1 MRQLTTRL
9 GSAGLLALAVAC
21 TALACTTSE
30 SQAPASGDSA
40 APEVRHAMSLP
51 PPMHLSGTAHE
62 AAKLVPLTPRKPEE
76 LPGLHNV
83 FHLSDDIISGSEP
96 HGAEGLEALHDMGV
110 RTILS
115 VDGKEPDAEAAAAL
129 GMRYVH
135 IPIQYSGFS
144 DGELAEITKAF
155 RELEGPF
162 YVHCFHGKHRGPA
175 AAAVGRVVLDGASR
189 ETAIGEMKQ
198 YCGTS
203 EKYEGLYREIAITP
217 FPTAAETARLNYA
230 FEAVHRPEGMVG
242 VMVQMA
248 RAHDY
253 LVELEKRQWEFDPE
267 HPDVDA
273 YNEAVKIR
281 QAFETAQEL
290 TQVVAGP
297 DDLREWM
304 AQSLADSRK
313 LVQATEAQRS
323 GTAEAAADA
332 SATFQRIKQG
342 CNDCHAAYRD

>member
-1 MRQLTTRL
+1 MTQLTRP
-9 GSAGLLALAVAC
+9 
-21 TALACTTSE
+21 LACALLFLPLASCATSE
-30 SQAPASGDSA
+30 SDGAGAPGSESGD
-40 APEVRHAMSLP
+40 VRLSISTP
-51 PPMHLSGTAHE
+51 PPLNLSGTAYE
-62 AAKLVPLTPRKPEE
+62 AAAQVELLPRTPQE

-83 FHLSDDIISGSEP
+83 FQLSDTIISGSEP
-96 HGAEGLEALHDMGV
+96 HGAEGLAAIRDLGV

-129 GMRYVH
+129 GLRYVH

-144 DGELAEITKAF
+144 DGELAEITKTF

-217 FPTAAETARLNYA
+217 FPTASESTAYE
-230 FEAVHRPEGMVG
+230 FDFPAVHRPEGMVG

-248 RAHDY
+248 RAHDN
-253 LVELEKRQWEFDPE
+253 LVELEKRQWALDPE

-273 YNEAVKIR
+273 LNEAVKIR
-281 QAFETAQEL
+281 QAFESARDL
-290 TQVVAGP
+290 TQVVSGP
-297 DDLREWM
+297 EDLRTWM
-304 AQSLADSRK
+304 AQSLADSRT
-313 LVQATEAQRS
+313 LVEAIEAARA
-323 GTAEAAADA
+323 GTAEAGSQA
-332 SATFQRIKQG
+332 SAAFKRIRAG
-342 CNDCHAAYRD
+342 CNECHAAYRD

>member
-1 MRQLTTRL
+1 MTLAILRL
-9 GSAGLLALAVAC
+9 ASALLLLPLAAC
-21 TALACTTSE
+21 ATSE
-30 SQAPASGDSA
+30 RGEGE
-40 APEVRHAMSLP
+40 APEGAGDVHLSMSP
-51 PPMHLSGTAHE
+51 PPPLQLSGTAHD
-62 AAKLVPLTPRKPEE
+62 AAKQVELLPRTPQE

-83 FHLSDDIISGSEP
+83 FQLSDTIISGSEP
-96 HGAEGLEALHDMGV
+96 DGQEGLRAIRDLGV
-110 RTILS
+110 KTILS

-135 IPIQYSGFS
+135 IPIQYSGFHE
-144 DGELAEITKAF
+144 GELAEITKTF

-203 EKYEGLYREIAITP
+203 EKYEGLYREIAVAP
-217 FPTAAETARLNYA
+217 FPSRAESAAYA
-230 FEAVHRPEGMVG
+230 FDFPAVHRPEGMVG

-248 RAHDY
+248 RAHDN
-253 LVELEKRQWEFDPE
+253 LVELEKRQWALDPE

-273 YNEAVKIR
+273 LNEAAKLL
-281 QAFETAQEL
+281 QSFESSQGL
-290 TQVVAGP
+290 TQVMAGP

-304 AQSLADSRK
+304 GTSLADSRA
-313 LVQATEAQRS
+313 LLQAIEGVRS
-323 GTAEAAADA
+323 GNSEAGAEAGAA
-332 SATFQRIKQG
+332 FQRLRKG
-342 CNDCHAAYRD
+342 CLDCHAAYRD

>member
-1 MRQLTTRL
+1 MRNTTARL
-9 GSAGLLALAVAC
+9 GSSALLLLALACATSDSDEAKPSSK
-21 TALACTTSE
+21 TA
-30 SQAPASGDSA
+30 ASSG
-40 APEVRHAMSLP
+40 EVRYALSLP
-51 PPMHLSGTAHE
+51 PPMNLSGTAHD
-62 AAKLVPLTPRKPEE
+62 AAKQVPLAPRKAEE

-83 FHLSDDIISGSEP
+83 FHLSDDIVSGSEP
-96 HGAEGLEALHDMGV
+96 HGPEGLQALHDMGV
-110 RTILS
+110 KTILS
-115 VDGKEPDAEAAAAL
+115 VDGKEPEAEAAAAL

-144 DGELAEITKAF
+144 DGELAEITKTF
-155 RELEGPF
+155 RELEAPF

-217 FPTAAETARLNYA
+217 FPSAEESEELDYG
-230 FEAVHRPEGMVG
+230 FDAVKRPEGIVGTMV
-242 VMVQMA
+242 VMA
-248 RAHDY
+248 RVHDN
-253 LVELEKRQWEFDPE
+253 LVELEKRRWALDPA
-267 HPDVDA
+267 HPDIDA
-273 YNEAVKIR
+273 LNEATKLR
-281 QAFETAQEL
+281 QSFESAQEL

-304 AQSLADSRK
+304 AASVSESRR
-313 LVQATEAQRS
+313 LVEALEAQRA
-323 GTAEAAADA
+323 GTAEAGAEAAQA
-332 SATFQRIKQG
+332 FELIRKG

>member
-1 MRQLTTRL
+1 MRNSTARL
-9 GSAGLLALAVAC
+9 GSSPLLLLALACA
-21 TALACTTSE
+21 TSE
-30 SQAPASGDSA
+30 SEAPESAPAPG
-40 APEVRHAMSLP
+40 APAQEVRYAVAVP
-51 PPMHLSGTAHE
+51 PPMSLTGSAYR
-62 AAKLVPLTPRKPEE
+62 AAELVPLEPRKPQD

-83 FHLSDDIISGSEP
+83 FELSDNIISGSEP
-96 HGAEGLEALHDMGV
+96 HGAEGLQAIHDMGV

-115 VDGKEPDAEAAAAL
+115 VDGKEPDAEAAEAL

-144 DGELAEITKAF
+144 DGELAEISKTF

-217 FPTAAETARLNYA
+217 FPSAQESETFL
-230 FEAVHRPEGMVG
+230 FDFPAVHRPEGMVG
-242 VMVQMA
+242 VMVQMS
-248 RAHDY
+248 RAHDI
-253 LVELEKRQWEFDPE
+253 LVELDTRAWALDPE

-273 YNEAVKIR
+273 LNEATKIR
-281 QAFETAQEL
+281 QAFESAQDL

-297 DDLREWM
+297 DDLRDWM
-304 AQSLADSRK
+304 AQSLVESRE
-313 LVQATEAQRS
+313 LTAALERMRA
-323 GTAEAAADA
+323 GTAEAGAEA
-332 SATFQRIKQG
+332 SAAFRRLKQG
-342 CNDCHAAYRD
+342 CTDCHAAYRD

>member
-1 MRQLTTRL
+1 MRNSAARL
-9 GSAGLLALAVAC
+9 GSSSLLILALSCASSDSGAPAPSGNDAQVRYAVA
-21 TALACTTSE
+21 
-30 SQAPASGDSA
+30 
-40 APEVRHAMSLP
+40 VP
-51 PPMHLSGTAHE
+51 PPMHLSGTAYK
-62 AAKLVPLTPRKPEE
+62 AAELVALEPRKPQE

-83 FHLSDDIISGSEP
+83 FELSDDIVSGSEP
-96 HGAEGLEALHDMGV
+96 HGAEGLQAIHAMGV
-110 RTILS
+110 KTILS

-144 DGELAEITKAF
+144 DGELAEITKTF

-217 FPTAAETARLNYA
+217 FPSAQESGSFA
-230 FEAVHRPEGMVG
+230 FDFAPVHRPEGMVG
-242 VMVQMA
+242 VMVQMS
-248 RAHDY
+248 RAYDN
-253 LVELEKRQWEFDPE
+253 LVELDKRAWALDPE
-267 HPDVDA
+267 HPDIDA
-273 YNEAVKIR
+273 LNEAVQIR
-281 QAFETAQEL
+281 QAFESAQEL
-290 TQVVAGP
+290 AQVVAGP

-304 AQSLADSRK
+304 AQSLVESRK
-313 LVQATEAQRS
+313 LTDALERMRA
-323 GTAEAAADA
+323 GTAEAGAEAGA
-332 SATFQRIKQG
+332 SFQLLKQG